1 MTKELSKL
9 TMKRSKSKNLY
20 FKWFSTANI
29 LAYNNEQKTKINYMT
44 KNAKEV
50 YFPKVTAKKVVN
62 HFGMQSNPFSLMK
75 E

>member
-1 MTKELSKL
+1 
-9 TMKRSKSKNLY
+9 
-20 FKWFSTANI
+20 
-29 LAYNNEQKTKINYMT
+29 MT

>member
-1 MTKELSKL
+1 
-9 TMKRSKSKNLY
+9 MKRCKSKNLY

-29 LAYNNEQKTKINYMT
+29 LAYKNEQKTKINYMT

>member
-9 TMKRSKSKNLY
+9 TMKRCKSKNLY

-29 LAYNNEQKTKINYMT
+29 LAYKNEQKTKINYMT

>member
-9 TMKRSKSKNLY
+9 TMKRCKSKNLY

-29 LAYNNEQKTKINYMT
+29 LAYKNEQKTKINYMT

-62 HFGMQSNPFSLMK
+62 HFGMQSNPFSLMN

>member
-1 MTKELSKL
+1 
-9 TMKRSKSKNLY
+9 MKRSKSKNLY

-29 LAYNNEQKTKINYMT
+29 LAYKNEQKTKINYMT

>member
-1 MTKELSKL
+1 MTKELSKQ

-20 FKWFSTANI
+20 FKWLSTANI
-29 LAYNNEQKTKINYMT
+29 LAYKNEQKTKINYMT

>member
-9 TMKRSKSKNLY
+9 TMKRCKSKNLY
-20 FKWFSTANI
+20 FKWFSTENI
-29 LAYNNEQKTKINYMT
+29 LAYKNEQKTKINYMT

>member
-1 MTKELSKL
+1 
-9 TMKRSKSKNLY
+9 MKRCKSKNLY

-29 LAYNNEQKTKINYMT
+29 LAYKNEQKTKINYMT

-50 YFPKVTAKKVVN
+50 YFPKVTAKKLVN
-62 HFGMQSNPFSLMK
+62 IFGMQSNPFSLMK

>member
-1 MTKELSKL
+1 
-9 TMKRSKSKNLY
+9 MKRCKSKNLY

-29 LAYNNEQKTKINYMT
+29 LAYKNEQKTKINYMT

-62 HFGMQSNPFSLMK
+62 HFGMQSNPFSLMN